1 MIFIYSY
8 IINNRMNFNIT
19 EINNDPIGFI
29 KKHKK
34 DEIIALLMKADDAF
48 FNGEIDL
55 KDDIYDIIKD
65 YVRTK
70 YPKDKYFKR
79 IGADVKNKVVL
90 PYYMGSQNKIK
101 DNEAELTK
109 YKAKYPGPY
118 VVSDKLDGVS
128 CLIVYTKDTIK
139 IYTRGNGTEGQDIT
153 HLLDYVNGIPKIKGE
168 YIEVRGLQNTELAVR
183 GELIISKANW
193 DLLGTM
199 GKQGANA
206 RNTVSGAI
214 NSDILNKDILS
225 KVDFVAYSL
234 INPKISDGLSILADS
249 DKGFKVVN
257 YKVLQTFDL
266 TTLSNLLEI
275 NRAKGEYVIDGIV
288 IVDIGKYY
296 EIEKD
301 KNPEHSF
308 AFKSIHTL
316 ERVEVIVSKVEWNVS
331 KDMYMKPIVMFNEI
345 DLDGVKIK
353 QATGFNASYIVKNVI
368 GPGSRIIIVR
378 SGNVIPYIQSV
389 LTPSANGKPSM
400 PGVEGDNYRWNDT
413 RVDILMVNKGDKNRD
428 YDIKNLMYF
437 MKTANI
443 ENMGP
448 GNIAKIYD
456 AGFDDIKKISNI
468 TKEDLL
474 KIDGFK
480 EKSAQNI
487 IDALSG
493 LQDMDCLILMDA
505 SNIMGRGFSY
515 KKIKLITDT
524 FPSILFHDKKSRTDT
539 SKLTVEDL
547 LKVDGIADTSAKLF
561 LNNLPKFYEFYD
573 NLGIKCKSPA
583 NAANAAVAPSVINT
597 NILGK
602 SFVFTGFR
610 DKSLE
615 AYIISLGGLIKTSIS
630 KNTDYLVVADLN
642 ENNAK
647 TDKANSL
654 GISIILPNNKI
665 FDKKVSPQAQQAPQ
679 ALKVSPVLPVPQ
691 VPQVPKKVKQPK
703 QPKQPQEIQHIFKEQ
718 PVGKEDRFTL
728 ITFQN
733 YFRPT
738 KGKGVKVIF
747 ADLDHT
753 LITPK
758 GKHVF
763 PKTLDDWKW
772 KNDAVVPKLKEMYN
786 MGYEIV
792 IVTNQKK
799 MPAEDVKT
807 KAKMI
812 YDDLQIPFVFISGH
826 SDLYYRKPQ
835 LGLWEILIE
844 YIFKEPECIDPSS
857 IFLGDSVADLYFAR
871 NTNIKF
877 IHTDMYFLG
886 KPNKEFAK
894 IEDKEHPLTKWMS
907 KTAQLLPQ
915 FKSSVKHLVVMVG
928 SPASGKSFYSRDLE
942 KKGFLRINKDEMK
955 VDKVLQKA
963 FNTGLKEG
971 QNIVIDNTNSTKE
984 IRAKWINAAK
994 EASYNITIVW
1004 MNFPMPVVEF
1014 LDNYR
1019 IYMNKNQDT
1028 HVPAVAMRV
1037 YYKKLEEPT
1046 QQECDNLIEINTINR
1061 DEMLSVWV

>member
-1 MIFIYSY
+1 
-8 IINNRMNFNIT
+8 MNFNIT
-19 EINNDPIGFI
+19 EINNDPMGFI

-34 DEIIALLMKADDAF
+34 NEIIALLMKADEAF
-48 FNGEIDL
+48 FNESKDL
-55 KDDIYDIIKD
+55 IKDDVYDIIKD
-65 YVRTK
+65 YIRTK
-70 YPKDKYFKR
+70 YPKDKYLKR
-79 IGADVKNKVVL
+79 VGADVKNKVVL

-101 DNEAELTK
+101 DSEEEITK
-109 YKAKYPGPY
+109 YQAKYPGSY
-118 VVSDKLDGVS
+118 TISDKLDGVS
-128 CLIVYTKDTIK
+128 CLIVYTPGKIK
-139 IYTRGNGTEGQDIT
+139 MYTRGNGTEGQDIS
-153 HLLDYVNGIPKIKGE
+153 HLMSYVKEILPAKNENDIQI
-168 YIEVRGLQNTELAVR
+168 YGLSNKEFAVR
-183 GELIISKANW
+183 GELIISKENW
-193 DLLGTM
+193 EELGKM
-199 GKQGANA
+199 GKQGANP
-206 RNTVSGAI
+206 RNTVAGAI
-214 NSDILNKDILS
+214 NSDILKKDILS
-225 KVDFVAYSL
+225 KIDFVAYSL
-234 INPKISDGLSILADS
+234 IHPELKDGLNKLEEM
-249 DKGFKVVN
+249 GFKVAYNTVASFLN
-257 YKVLQTFDL
+257 LAS
-266 TTLSNLLEI
+266 LSKILETR
-275 NRAKGEYVIDGIV
+275 RAESEYVIDGIV
-288 IVDIGKYY
+288 IEDNSKLYK
-296 EIEKD
+296 IEKG

-316 ERVEVIVSKVEWNVS
+316 EQVEVIVCKVEWNVS

-353 QATGFNASYIVKNVI
+353 QATGFNAAYIVKNVI

-378 SGNVIPYIQSV
+378 SGNVIPFIQSV

-400 PGVEGDNYRWNDT
+400 PGVEGDNYKWNDT
-413 RVDILMVNKGDKNRD
+413 HVDILMVNNEGDKNRD

-487 IDALSG
+487 IDALSA
-493 LQDMDCLILMDA
+493 LQDIDCLILMDA

-515 KKIKLITDT
+515 KKIKLITDIY
-524 FPSILFHDKKSRTDT
+524 PSILFHDKKSRVDT

-547 LKVDGIADTSAKLF
+547 LKVDGIAETSAKLF
-561 LNNLPKFYEFYD
+561 LNNLPKFYDFYD

-583 NAANAAVAPSVINT
+583 NAANAANAAAPSVINT

-602 SFVFTGFR
+602 TFVFTGFR
-610 DKSLE
+610 NKSLE
-615 AYIISLGGLIKTSIS
+615 EYIISLGGFIKTSIS

-642 ENNAK
+642 ENNSK
-647 TDKANSL
+647 TEKANSL
-654 GISIILPNNKI
+654 GIPIILPNNKI
-665 FDKKVSPQAQQAPQ
+665 FDKKVSPVITSPTPPPPKVAKP
-679 ALKVSPVLPVPQ
+679 LKPL
-691 VPQVPKKVKQPK
+691 KQPK
-703 QPKQPQEIQHIFKEQ
+703 EAKQLKQLKPKKPVPVQEIQHIFKEQ
-718 PVGKEDRFTL
+718 TALQAGNEERVTL
-728 ITFQN
+728 ITFQDH
-733 YFRPT
+733 FRPT
-738 KGKGVKVIF
+738 KGKEVKVIF

-758 GKHVF
+758 GKYVF

-772 KNDAVVPKLKEMYN
+772 KNEAVVPKLKEMYN
-786 MGYEIV
+786 MGYEI
-792 IVTNQKK
+792 IIITNQKK
-799 MPAEDVKT
+799 MPADDVRT

-812 YDDLQIPFVFISGH
+812 YDDLQIPFVFVSGH

-844 YIFKEPECIDPSS
+844 YLFKEPECIDPAS

-877 IHTDMYFLG
+877 IHTDMFFLG
-886 KPNKEFAK
+886 TPNKEFAK
-894 IEDKEHPLTKWMS
+894 IEEKEHPLTKWMS
-907 KTAQLLPQ
+907 KTVQSLPS
-915 FKSSVKHLVVMVG
+915 FNPSVKHLVVMVG

-955 VDKVLQKA
+955 ADKVQQKA
-963 FNTGLKEG
+963 FNTGLREG

-984 IRAKWINAAK
+984 SRAKWINEAK

-1004 MNFPMPVVEF
+1004 MNFPMHVVEF

-1019 IYMNKNQDT
+1019 VYINKNQDT

-1037 YYKKLEEPT
+1037 YYKKFEKPMQE
-1046 QQECDNLIEINTINR
+1046 ECDNLIEINTINKE
-1061 DEMLSVWV
+1061 DMLSVWL

>member
-1 MIFIYSY
+1 MS
-8 IINNRMNFNIT
+8 FNT
-19 EINNDPIGFI
+19 SEINNNPMGFI

-34 DEIIALLMKADDAF
+34 NEIIALLMKADDAF
-48 FNGEIDL
+48 FNDENDL
-55 KDDIYDIIKD
+55 IKDDIYDIIKD
-65 YVRTK
+65 YIRTK

-79 IGADVKNKVVL
+79 VGADVKNKVVL

-118 VVSDKLDGVS
+118 AVSDKLDGVS

-153 HLLDYVNGIPKIKGE
+153 HLLDYVNGIPKITGK
-168 YIEVRGLQNTELAVR
+168 YIEVSGLQNTELAVR

-199 GKQGANA
+199 GKQGANP

-234 INPKISDGLSILADS
+234 INPKVSDGLPILAHP

-266 TTLSNLLEI
+266 TTLSNLLDI
-275 NRAKGEYVIDGIV
+275 HRTKGEYVIDGIV

-296 EIEKD
+296 EIVKD

-316 ERVEVIVSKVEWNVS
+316 EQVEVIVTKVEWNVS
-331 KDMYMKPIVMFNEI
+331 KDMYMKPIVMFHEI

-353 QATGFNASYIVKNVI
+353 QATGFNAAYIVKNVI

-389 LTPSANGKPSM
+389 ITPSANGRPSM
-400 PGVEGDNYRWNDT
+400 PGVEEDNYKWNDT
-413 RVDILMVNKGDKNRD
+413 RVDILMVNNEGDKNRD